1 MPVILHSDLNNFFAS
16 CECLVNPNLRG
27 KPTVVCG
34 KIEDRHGVVLAKNY
48 EAKKFGIKTGD
59 SLFEARRKCPG
70 ITAVEANFDLYVKY
84 AVRVRK
90 IYSEYTDLIEPFGI
104 DEAWL
109 DVTAC
114 EKIFGDGERI
124 ASEIRRR
131 VREEIGLTL
140 SIGVSF
146 NKIFAKLGS
155 DMKKP
160 DATTVITES
169 NFREM
174 VWPLAVEELIFVG
187 RATKK
192 KLNDMG
198 IFTIGDLANAPISAL
213 SNRLGKW
220 GENLHT
226 YANGR
231 ENSSVRRYDESE
243 EAKSLG
249 NSITYYRDLDKK
261 EDVHALLY
269 ILSESVSARLMES
282 RICFARTVRLWVVD
296 NTLHSYVRQCKLKQP
311 SSLSSDI
318 AECAVELFEK
328 SYSWQNA
335 VRGVGVSVTDFCD
348 KRQIVMD
355 VSESENE
362 RKCILERTIENL
374 RGKFGRHIVDRAI
387 VFREQKLRDL
397 NIKEDHTIHPIG
409 YL

>member
-1 MPVILHSDLNNFFAS
+1 MPIILHSDLNNFFAS
-16 CECLVNPNLRG
+16 CECLVNPELRE
-27 KPTVVCG
+27 KPVVVCG

-59 SLFEARRKCPG
+59 SLFEAMRMCPQLVS
-70 ITAVEANFDLYVKY
+70 VEANFSLYVKY
-84 AVRVRK
+84 AARVRK

-109 DVTAC
+109 DVTAS
-114 EKIFGDGERI
+114 EKIFGNGEKI

-146 NKIFAKLGS
+146 NKVFAKLGS

-160 DATTVITES
+160 DATTIITS
-169 NFREM
+169 DNFREK
-174 VWPLAVEELIFVG
+174 VWPLAVEDLIFVG
-187 RATKK
+187 KATKK

-198 IFTIGDLANAPISAL
+198 IYTIGDLANAPLSAL

-220 GENLHT
+220 GKTLHV
-226 YANGR
+226 YANGL
-231 ENSSVRRYDESE
+231 EKSPVRKYDQE
-243 EAKSLG
+243 EDAKSIG
-249 NSITYYRDLDKK
+249 NSITYYRDLENKY
-261 EDVHALLY
+261 DVHTLLY
-269 ILSESVSARLMES
+269 MLSESVSARLMES
-282 RICFARTVRLWVVD
+282 NVCLVRTVRIWVVD
-296 NTLHSYVRQCKLKQP
+296 SILHSYVKQCKLKQP

-318 AECAVELFEK
+318 AECAIGLFES
-328 SYSWQNA
+328 SYDWKHS
-335 VRGVGVSVTDFCD
+335 VRGVGVSVSDFCEQ
-348 KRQIVMD
+348 RQIAMD

-362 RKCILERTIENL
+362 RKRMLERTIENL

-387 VFREQKLRDL
+387 VFREQKLRNL